1 MERDQVSVAVGVG
14 FSTLATAEAIARGVR
29 LALERAQK
37 NADALHA
44 SARKR
49 DSAPL
54 QQAAEELGLP
64 LVFHDEADLQKRD
77 AEVVSRSS
85 LVMTLAGV
93 GSLAE
98 AAALAGAGENS
109 RLIVEKFSLNGVSCA
124 VAIASELS

>member
-1 MERDQVSVAVGVG
+1 MRAVGVG
-14 FSTLATAEAIARGVR
+14 FSSLATAEAIAAGVR
-29 LALERAQK
+29 LAFERAGMTE
-37 NADALHA
+37 ATLHV

-49 DSAPL
+49 DSEPL
-54 QQAAEELGLP
+54 KQAAQMLGIP

-77 AEVVSRSS
+77 SDVVSRSP

-98 AAALAGAGENS
+98 AAALLGAGENS

-124 VAIASELS
+124 VAIASEPL

>member
-1 MERDQVSVAVGVG
+1 MERDEVSVAVGVG

-29 LALERAQK
+29 LALERAGK
-37 NADALHA
+37 TTDALHT

-54 QQAAEELGLP
+54 KQAADALSLR
-64 LVFHDEADLQKRD
+64 LVFHEEADLQKRD

-85 LVMTLAGV
+85 LVMTLTGV

-98 AAALAGAGENS
+98 AAALAGAGETA

-124 VAIASELS
+124 VAIASEFS